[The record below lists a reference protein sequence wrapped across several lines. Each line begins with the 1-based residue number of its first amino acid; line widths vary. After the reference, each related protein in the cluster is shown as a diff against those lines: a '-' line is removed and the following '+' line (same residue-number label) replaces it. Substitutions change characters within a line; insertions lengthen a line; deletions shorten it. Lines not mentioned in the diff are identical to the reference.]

1 MLYEF
6 IDTIISFYEHIDIF
20 KTIFSIGLMGVLF
33 STLILFYKISH
44 ILLID
49 NFLPLDFFEKEKST
63 FKVPKN
69 FSLNSDNIKNSLKFI
84 SEIKSSKSNDIT
96 IDFNKNKTYNI
107 HSYIVLYAIL
117 EELKSKK
124 VNIKILF
131 NKNNKASEIFH
142 KIEYNKN
149 TQENDLFIY
158 KKNNI
163 HIDIAKES
171 IDILKKID
179 YNDKYEPLYKI
190 LIEIMENSCH
200 HYIYSSSK
208 NRFSYWWYIVY
219 YSKENN
225 TISYSFFDFG
235 PGIIYTYKKAIFEWK
250 NIVLSLLTISYIIE
264 YIWNK
269 YNKNILTKKVD
280 YLFNSKIIIQK
291 IIFHFIIFKTITFDV
306 EDLNNALI
314 GKLCSTTNMENR
326 GLGLPAIFEK
336 VQQNAISSFRMLS
349 TNIYLKYRK
358 NKIKQKIFREDCRFY
373 GTYYYWE
380 INKQNLNHG
389 NNRIFNR

>member
-149 TQENDLFIY
+149 
-158 KKNNI
+158 
-163 HIDIAKES
+163 
-171 IDILKKID
+171 
-179 YNDKYEPLYKI
+179 
-190 LIEIMENSCH
+190 
-200 HYIYSSSK
+200 
-208 NRFSYWWYIVY
+208 
-219 YSKENN
+219 
-225 TISYSFFDFG
+225 SF
-235 PGIIYTYKKAIFEWK
+235 
-250 NIVLSLLTISYIIE
+250 L
-264 YIWNK
+264 
-269 YNKNILTKKVD
+269 
-280 YLFNSKIIIQK
+280 
-291 IIFHFIIFKTITFDV
+291 
-306 EDLNNALI
+306 
-314 GKLCSTTNMENR
+314 
-326 GLGLPAIFEK
+326 
-336 VQQNAISSFRMLS
+336 
-349 TNIYLKYRK
+349 
-358 NKIKQKIFREDCRFY
+358 
-373 GTYYYWE
+373 
-380 INKQNLNHG
+380 
-389 NNRIFNR
+389 

>member
-1 MLYEF
+1 MLYEL
-6 IDTIISFYEHIDIF
+6 IDTIISSYEHIDIF
-20 KTIFSIGLMGVLF
+20 RALFSIGLMGLVF
-33 STLILFYKISH
+33 LILILLYKMTH
-44 ILLID
+44 NLLID
-49 NFLPLDFFEKEKST
+49 NFLLLDFFEKRKNT

-84 SEIKSSKSNDIT
+84 SGIKSSKSKNII

-117 EELKSKK
+117 EDLKSKK
-124 VNIKILF
+124 VNIKILS
-131 NKNNKASEIFH
+131 NKNHKAFELFH
-142 KIEYNKN
+142 KIKYNKN
-149 TQENDLFIY
+149 TNENNLFIY

-163 HIDIAKES
+163 QIDVAKES
-171 IDILKKID
+171 IDILKKIEYD
-179 YNDKYEPLYKI
+179 DKYEPLYKI

-200 HYIYSSSK
+200 HYIYSSTK
-208 NRFSYWWYIVY
+208 NNSSYWWYIIY
-219 YSKENN
+219 YSTKNN

-235 PGIIYTYKKAIFEWK
+235 PGIIYTYKKNIHEWG
-250 NIVLSLLTISYIIE
+250 NITLSLLITSYIIE
-264 YIWNK
+264 DIWIK
-269 YNKNILTKKVD
+269 YSKNIPTKKID

-306 EDLNNALI
+306 EDLNNALV
-314 GKLCSTTNMENR
+314 GKLCSTTNMGNR
-326 GLGLPAIFEK
+326 GLGLPAVFEK

-349 TNIYLKYRK
+349 TNIYLKYHK
-358 NKIKQKIFREDCRFY
+358 NKIDQKIFQEDCRFY